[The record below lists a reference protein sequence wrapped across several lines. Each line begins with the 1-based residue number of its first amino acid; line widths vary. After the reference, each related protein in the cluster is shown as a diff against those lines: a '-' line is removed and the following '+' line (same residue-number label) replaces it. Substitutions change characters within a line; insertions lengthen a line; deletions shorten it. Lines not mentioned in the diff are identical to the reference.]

1 MPNIQLDTGMTI
13 YVSTYEYYFKLK
25 DEDVELFFQS
35 CKADNLGIYI
45 DNPFS
50 GRRFIGK
57 IDEEEGEVPED
68 SAIELPDW
76 DI

>member
-13 YVSTYEYYFKLK
+13 WVSTFEYYFKLK
-25 DEDVELFFQS
+25 DEDMELFFQS

-50 GRRFIGK
+50 GSRFMGK
-57 IDEEEGEVPED
+57 IEEEKED
-68 SAIELPDW
+68 IPIDPIEPPDW
-76 DI
+76 EI